1 MLILILVLDSMNLA
15 NKVKSSL
22 IAFLVLSIFILIF
35 FIFPLNK
42 DIKNN
47 AVELASQKQDSLYL
61 DNRLKSIEE
70 FRKDYKE
77 IRKNID
83 KGQNLFVKSEAPV
96 NFIGFLEE
104 ISENSNVSIKISPF
118 PVAKK
123 LGDKWHSMVFQISAV
138 ADFENFLKFLEKIES
153 GPYLIQIENLDI
165 VRLTA
170 QDLNAR
176 ELAAYSVG
184 DIKTN
189 FSLKTFANQIS
200 EL

>member
-1 MLILILVLDSMNLA
+1 MSLA
-15 NKVKSSL
+15 NKVKLSL
-22 IAFLVLSIFILIF
+22 IVFFVLSIFILVF

-47 AVELASQKQDSLYL
+47 AVELTFRKQDSLYL
-61 DNRLKSIEE
+61 DNRLKNIEE

-83 KGQNLFVKSEAPV
+83 KGESLFVKSEAPV

-123 LGDKWHSMVFQISAV
+123 LGDKWYSMIFQISA
-138 ADFENFLKFLEKIES
+138 AAGFENFLEFLEKIEL

-170 QDLNAR
+170 RDLNAK
-176 ELAAYSVG
+176 ELAAYSIG
-184 DIKTN
+184 DIKAN
-189 FSLKTFANQIS
+189 FSLKAFANQIP